1 MKQEAEDES
10 NLLSFL
16 DVIACAFGA
25 VVLLVLMIPIGIRDE
40 IPAPPASEADYEEFR
55 SRTEQID
62 TLRREYQA
70 AEAAANQAE
79 ARLASANA
87 LAEESTDSKPLTE
100 DRLVG
105 LESQVARLIAENLA
119 VAAQIETL
127 PESTVEGPD
136 TPGSAA
142 QQRLANESY
151 GIPADADYV
160 VFVIDAS
167 GSMQSIASAVSRTL
181 TRVLDLYP
189 Q

>member
-70 AEAAANQAE
+70 A
-79 ARLASANA
+79 
-87 LAEESTDSKPLTE
+87 
-100 DRLVG
+100 
-105 LESQVARLIAENLA
+105 
-119 VAAQIETL
+119 
-127 PESTVEGPD
+127 
-136 TPGSAA
+136 
-142 QQRLANESY
+142 
-151 GIPADADYV
+151 
-160 VFVIDAS
+160 
-167 GSMQSIASAVSRTL
+167 
-181 TRVLDLYP
+181 
-189 Q
+189 